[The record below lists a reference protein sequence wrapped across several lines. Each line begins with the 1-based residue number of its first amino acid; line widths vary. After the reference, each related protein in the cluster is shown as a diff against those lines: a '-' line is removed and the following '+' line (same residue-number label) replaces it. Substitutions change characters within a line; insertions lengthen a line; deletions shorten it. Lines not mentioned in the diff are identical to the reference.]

1 MTQIQARPS
10 FLPGLRL
17 HRITLLGLTGLCL
30 SLAGCRSLA
39 LSAVADA
46 MAGTGGAFAR
56 DEDPELVEAAV
67 PFGLKTMEAILDEKP
82 EHRGL
87 LLALAS
93 GFVQYG
99 VAFVNQRADEVEER
113 SYEQAETLRARSRR
127 LFRRALRYA
136 LRNLEVEH
144 EGFEAA
150 LRQDP
155 RAAVARVER
164 GDVPALYWCAAAYGL
179 YISHS
184 KNDPDAIADLPLVRA
199 LADRALALDP
209 DWNQGALHELMISL
223 EASLPEGSRERARAH
238 FERAVALSQGSKVG
252 PYVTLA
258 EAVSV
263 KEQNAREFHQLLDQ
277 ALAIDVEA
285 FPPQRLANVIMQRRA
300 RRLKAASGE
309 LFLDDVGESGTDTDA
324 EP

>member
-1 MTQIQARPS
+1 M
-10 FLPGLRL
+10 
-17 HRITLLGLTGLCL
+17 
-30 SLAGCRSLA
+30 A

-99 VAFVNQRADEVEER
+99 VAFVDQRADRIEEQ
-113 SYEQAETLRARSRR
+113 SFEEAEALRLRSRK
-127 LFRRALRYA
+127 LFRRALRYG
-136 LRNLEVEH
+136 LRNLEVEY
-144 EGFEAA
+144 EGFEAG
-150 LRQDP
+150 LRTN
-155 RAAVARVER
+155 REATLAKVEKE
-164 GDVPALYWCAAAYGL
+164 DVPALYWTAAAYGL
-179 YISHS
+179 YISRS
-184 KNDPDAIADLPLVRA
+184 KSNMDAVADLPIVRA

-209 DWNQGALHELMISL
+209 DWNRGTLHELMISL
-223 EASLPEGSRERARAH
+223 EASLPEGSRERARQH
-238 FERAVALSQGSKVG
+238 FEKAVALAGGSKVG

-258 EAVSV
+258 EAVCV
-263 KEQNAREFHQLLDQ
+263 KEQNAGEFHRLLDI

-285 FPPQRLANVIMQRRA
+285 FPDQRLANVIMQRRA
-300 RRLKAASGE
+300 RRLKATSGD
-309 LFLDDVGESGTDTDA
+309 LFLEDVGEPETDPGV

>member
-1 MTQIQARPS
+1 M
-10 FLPGLRL
+10 
-17 HRITLLGLTGLCL
+17 
-30 SLAGCRSLA
+30 A

-99 VAFVNQRADEVEER
+99 VAFVDQRADAIEEE
-113 SYEQAETLRARSRR
+113 SYEEAQRLRVRARK
-127 LFRRALRYA
+127 LFRRALGYA

-144 EGFEAA
+144 PGFEAA
-150 LRQDP
+150 LRRD
-155 RAAVARVER
+155 RAAALARVEAS
-164 GDVPALYWCAAAYGL
+164 DVPALYWSAAAFGL
-179 YISHS
+179 YIAHS
-184 KNDPDAIADLPLVRA
+184 KNEPDAIADLPLVRA

-209 DWNQGALHELMISL
+209 DWNRGALHELMISL

-238 FERAVALSQGSKVG
+238 FEKAIALAGGAKVG

-263 KEQNAREFHQLLDQ
+263 KEQNAQEFHQLLDQ

-285 FPPQRLANVIMQRRA
+285 FPDQRLANVIMQRRA
-300 RRLKAASGE
+300 RRLKAASGD
-309 LFLDDVGESGTDTDA
+309 LFLDDVGESGTDT